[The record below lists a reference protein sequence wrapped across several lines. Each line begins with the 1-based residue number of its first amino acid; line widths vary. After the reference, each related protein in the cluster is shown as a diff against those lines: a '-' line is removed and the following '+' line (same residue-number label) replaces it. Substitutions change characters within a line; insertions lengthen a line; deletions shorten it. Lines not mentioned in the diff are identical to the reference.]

1 MQDQEM
7 FEQAYRHLMT
17 QGGRSCVRHPR
28 GLLIPA
34 YYGDHGRQCP
44 VGLLI
49 PPEQYDPSFEAMSL
63 EQLIPRCSALQELNH
78 SLLFALQTCHDTLTP
93 PRWKKR
99 LQILA
104 DAYKLVVTPE
114 LEALRLNEGPQEYY
128 PC

>member
-7 FEQAYRHLMT
+7 FEHAYRHLMR
-17 QGGRSCVRHPR
+17 QGVPSGVVNAR
-28 GLLIPA
+28 GQLIFR

-44 VGLLI
+44 VGLFI
-49 PPEQYDPSFEAMSL
+49 PPEQYDPSFEDMTIG
-63 EQLIPRCSALQELNH
+63 QLIPRCSALQEL
-78 SLLFALQTCHDTLTP
+78 SYPLLFALQTCHDTLTP

-128 PC
+128 P

>member
-1 MQDQEM
+1 MSDQEL
-7 FEQAYRHLMT
+7 FERVYRHLMG
-17 QGGRSCVRHPR
+17 QGVRSAVLHPR

-49 PPEQYDPSFEAMSL
+49 PPEQYDPSFEAMSP
-63 EQLIPRCSALQELNH
+63 EQLIARCSALQELNH

-99 LQILA
+99 LQIVA
-104 DAYKLVVTPE
+104 DEYRLRVTPE